1 MLLLTARSEVPDRV
15 EGLDAGADD
24 YLPKPFAMAE
34 LLARVRAL
42 VRRRERLVP
51 EVISFAGFRWTFPA
65 IRSFAASAARGW
77 AIANFR

>member
-1 MLLLTARSEVPDRV
+1 M

-51 EVISFAGFRWTFPA
+51 EVISFAGLSLDVSSYTL
-65 IRSFAASAARGW
+65 FAASAARGW